1 MSSTLIRIQK
11 LELEHGKVAEQIK
24 DMKMKIE
31 NLEKFRVD
39 LLENPKSQDYLEIT
53 KELRGMNEEFDD
65 KSALGLAISRQ
76 LEKAKSE
83 QTFSEKKDFLDKVNE
98 WIEENKRTPPPCKQC
113 SKKFTDAAWSYNF
126 AGKETLDP
134 KKEKE
139 EIDQVTPLEDFF
151 IMGSNIP
158 KEMDELVK
166 DPNIFRLEIVGEVEN
181 PVNLTYEDLIT
192 QFEFKHLVTEM
203 YCTPNLNGVG
213 KFSGPSLYEV
223 IEYAKPVDGN
233 MKVVFNAADG
243 YEKGWYRE
251 FPLSE
256 IKAHSEDYLIAVT
269 MNEYPLAIE
278 HGYPARLALDSRQGS
293 LWVKWLIRITI
304 VSEDSTRYA
313 S

>member
-1 MSSTLIRIQK
+1 MVMRLRARFLIIGIAIALAIVLIASYAFVNNTFQINQMTFPQENRSITDIQEEKPQVNETNVSTENQSITDIQVD
-11 LELEHGKVAEQIK
+11 ELQNKTIIHK
-24 DMKMKIE
+24 E
-31 NLEKFRVD
+31 NQSITDVQGDK
-39 LLENPKSQDYLEIT
+39 PQYLEVGP
-53 KELRGMNEEFDD
+53 KHVP
-65 KSALGLAISRQ
+65 LA
-76 LEKAKSE
+76 A
-83 QTFSEKKDFLDKVNE
+83 
-98 WIEENKRTPPPCKQC
+98 IEIFERYDILIEMKQ
-113 SKKFTDAAWSYNF
+113 
-126 AGKETLDP
+126 
-134 KKEKE
+134 E